1 MKVLVG
7 WPVSKPHLQI
17 IKDILNDIAEI
28 DSLNK
33 WEELDEKIVDADIV
47 ISGFLSD
54 EIILKA
60 KN

>member
-33 WEELDEKIVDADIV
+33 WKELDEKIVDADIV
-47 ISGFLSD
+47 ISGFFV
-54 EIILKA
+54 
-60 KN
+60 